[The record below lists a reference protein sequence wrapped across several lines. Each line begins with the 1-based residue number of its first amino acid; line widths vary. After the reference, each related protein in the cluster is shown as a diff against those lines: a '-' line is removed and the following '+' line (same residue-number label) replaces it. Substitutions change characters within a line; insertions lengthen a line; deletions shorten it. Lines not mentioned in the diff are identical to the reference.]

1 MDRPPRH
8 HEAAALCPSQS
19 IRAPRTGTKP
29 ARPLPNIR
37 FLYFDKLLSGKT
49 RTGQMHCTTLRSAS
63 GCLFEVIARRRTGLS
78 AGDPGT
84 TARSGDMKVASPRN
98 SLCRDRPKADRG
110 HLAWI
115 SSIMIAA
122 AFSRVTDRL
131 LAADPGLVRL
141 HTALRVALACL
152 LTGVASIAWAVAHRQ
167 PVILAAP
174 GILFAMVAPLF
185 LRDARRPAWF
195 ATLFYLYLCA
205 CACFTAAAVLSRYPL
220 AADAGF
226 LLVMFVGML
235 CQACG
240 PRALGCAM
248 LGVVCFYLGLYLHP
262 SFAYLMQSLMLSAFG
277 PLMVALIGQVV
288 VPLRPAAT
296 FRLAIHTLTL
306 RASRVLHTPAAANL
320 SALNEA
326 ALSLE
331 EQLALLNPS
340 YADTLRER
348 IVEVEVAAGQHA
360 FASERAASHDAPVT
374 ADVLRH
380 AITRLRELAHRR
392 AMFASASNNAIAL
405 PLTRRLA
412 DMRAKLCWLPGI
424 RAATAAFLAMLI
436 GHSLSPE
443 RWFWAVITTFVVF
456 LGTRSRADTV
466 YRGAQ
471 RLAGTLAGA
480 LVSLMLVAPLHGSP
494 ALLVAAM
501 VLSVFGWAYFILSA
515 YAQGVFFITVLVGLV
530 YGELGFAMGPLVELR
545 IEEVLVGCIVSF
557 AVAILMMPLSATR
570 HVEVRLNVVLRGLR
584 EVVRL
589 ASGPRD
595 GAGAKASESH
605 AAMRRLDRGWHD
617 LLIALKPL
625 QTQRVVMWNPDME
638 LATGSLLCCLHWARV
653 LSDPPRREASSTEVA
668 LNAADVSAAHVESI
682 VARLDSLIARY
693 HGQRTGYARG
703 ATTEPASGAASFEVD
718 PAKSPALAQLDGAVA
733 QLFDR
738 LTQPAGQTRRMFNW
752 ALRGRGV

>member
-1 MDRPPRH
+1 
-8 HEAAALCPSQS
+8 
-19 IRAPRTGTKP
+19 
-29 ARPLPNIR
+29 
-37 FLYFDKLLSGKT
+37 
-49 RTGQMHCTTLRSAS
+49 
-63 GCLFEVIARRRTGLS
+63 
-78 AGDPGT
+78 
-84 TARSGDMKVASPRN
+84 
-98 SLCRDRPKADRG
+98 
-110 HLAWI
+110 
-115 SSIMIAA
+115 MIAA
-122 AFSRVTDRL
+122 AFSRVADRL

-152 LTGVASIAWAVAHRQ
+152 LTGAASIAWTVAHRQ

-205 CACFTAAAVLSRYPL
+205 CACFAVATLLSRYPL

-248 LGVVCFYLGLYLHP
+248 LGVVCYYLGLYLHP
-262 SFAYLMQSLMLSAFG
+262 SIAHLAQSLMLSTLG
-277 PLMVALIGQVV
+277 PLMVVLIGRVI

-306 RASRVLHTPAAANL
+306 RASRVLHQPVAANL

-331 EQLALLNPS
+331 EQLALLSPS
-340 YADTLRER
+340 DADTVRER

-360 FASERAASHDAPVT
+360 FASGRAANHNAATT
-374 ADVLRH
+374 ADMLRH
-380 AITRLRELAHRR
+380 AITRLRELARRR
-392 AMFASASNNAIAL
+392 ASFAPASCNATAL

-412 DMRAKLCWLPGI
+412 DMRAKLCWLPAT
-424 RAATAAFLAMLI
+424 RATTAAFLAMLI

-471 RLAGTLAGA
+471 RLVGTLAGA
-480 LVSLMLVAPLHGSP
+480 LVSVLLVAPLHDSP
-494 ALLVAAM
+494 TLLVAAM
-501 VLSVFGWAYFILSA
+501 VLCVFGWAYFILSA
-515 YAQGVFFITVLVGLV
+515 YAPGVFFITVLVGLV

-570 HVEVRLNVVLRGLR
+570 HVEIRLGAVLGALR

-589 ASGPRD
+589 AT
-595 GAGAKASESH
+595 GAGASVKAPETL

-617 LLIALKPL
+617 LRIALKPL
-625 QTQRVVMWNPDME
+625 QTQRVVTWNPHVE

-653 LSDPPRREASSTEVA
+653 LSDPARRETPSTEAA

-693 HGQRTGYARG
+693 NGQMSGHARG
-703 ATTEPASGAASFEVD
+703 ATGEHSSVAARVELD
-718 PAKSPALAQLDGAVA
+718 AAREPALAQLDGAVA

-738 LTQPAGQTRRMFNW
+738 LTQPAGKARRVFNW
-752 ALRGRGV
+752 ALRGRGA